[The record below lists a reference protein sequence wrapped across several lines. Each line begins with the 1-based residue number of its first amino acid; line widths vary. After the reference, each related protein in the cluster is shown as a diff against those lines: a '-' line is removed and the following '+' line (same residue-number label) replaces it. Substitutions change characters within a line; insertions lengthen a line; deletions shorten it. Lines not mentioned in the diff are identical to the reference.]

1 MIQDF
6 LGNESTLY
14 NFTPSYN
21 VSSIENIRVMS
32 TGSYITTI
40 DKLESRVA
48 ITKINTDYIR
58 PTTYF
63 ENASTTEYT
72 LAGQIQS
79 ACFYSDSQIYLHSSD
94 GCAYKIVLS
103 GSDPV
108 CYNTSIFTSLECFYD
123 SQTQSIMLINDGYPT
138 TEKTVDQFRFSNNF
152 TYNYTI
158 PATNILFSGSHVI
171 YFGNTDVLTGYST
184 QSCVDVYN

>member
-1 MIQDF
+1 MK
-6 LGNESTLY
+6 
-14 NFTPSYN
+14 
-21 VSSIENIRVMS
+21 SSGAYMV
-32 TGSYITTI
+32 TI
-40 DKLESRVA
+40 DKLEARVA
-48 ITKINTDYIR
+48 ITKINTFYIK
-58 PTTYF
+58 PTTYYSSS
-63 ENASTTEYT
+63 STAEYT

-79 ACFYSDSQIYLHSSD
+79 ACFYSDSHIYLHSSD
-94 GCAYKIVLS
+94 GCVYKISLS
-103 GSDPV
+103 GSVPI
-108 CYNTSIFTSLECFYD
+108 CYSTSIFTSLECFYD
-123 SQTQSIMLINDGYPT
+123 YQTESIMLVNDGFPT